1 MENSNL
7 ENQINN
13 DFTKTQVSEESYFN
27 YYTIIKIILLVGIS
41 FFLIYNLYHYYYHGT
56 HIFGNIFP
64 KDLEKNSDSIKKKII
79 DDNDNLLNKKYKKNK
94 LDKKLKYKKSSSSV
108 KADNSKSNIQNKKDK
123 YCYVGTEN
131 GKRTCVQIDDST
143 KCLSGK
149 IFKNRESCVYKK

>member
-13 DFTKTQVSEESYFN
+13 DFTKTHVSEESYFN

-64 KDLEKNSDSIKKKII
+64 KDLEKNSDSIKKK
-79 DDNDNLLNKKYKKNK
+79 NY
-94 LDKKLKYKKSSSSV
+94 
-108 KADNSKSNIQNKKDK
+108 
-123 YCYVGTEN
+123 
-131 GKRTCVQIDDST
+131 R
-143 KCLSGK
+143 
-149 IFKNRESCVYKK
+149 